1 MGNEGF
7 NDSVGSPLG
16 DVGVCPFCHSA
27 LSGDTRP
34 CIRCGARQHSE
45 CFDLAGGC
53 SILGCAPIEEPSR
66 DDSELPVPSA
76 GEFVISEP
84 RPRRTRRTLFI
95 LVFLCLTLPLIAI
108 FGTRSNWF
116 EPFTGKL
123 VTEKQLAR
131 QEKKAATDGFK
142 AGYESG
148 YESGTD
154 DGYSTGYSSGR
165 DEGYTAGCESVF
177 DSLDTVIVYD
187 TRLSFVP
194 ATYLM
199 RYQCN

>member
-1 MGNEGF
+1 
-7 NDSVGSPLG
+7 
-16 DVGVCPFCHSA
+16 
-27 LSGDTRP
+27 
-34 CIRCGARQHSE
+34 
-45 CFDLAGGC
+45 
-53 SILGCAPIEEPSR
+53 
-66 DDSELPVPSA
+66 
-76 GEFVISEP
+76 
-84 RPRRTRRTLFI
+84 
-95 LVFLCLTLPLIAI
+95 LIAI

-131 QEKKAATDGFK
+131 KEKKAGTDGFK

-165 DEGYTAGCESVF
+165 GEGYTAGCESVF
-177 DSLDTVIVYD
+177 DSLDTQIVYD

-199 RYQCN
+199 RYQC

>member
-1 MGNEGF
+1 LGNEGF
-7 NDSVGSPLG
+7 NDSVGSPRG
-16 DVGVCPFCHSA
+16 DSGVCPFCHSA

-34 CIRCGARQHSE
+34 CARCGARQHSE

-53 SILGCAPIEEPSR
+53 SVFGCAPTEEASL
-66 DDSELPVPSA
+66 DGSEQLANSGAELATDGSPPRSA
-76 GEFVISEP
+76 R
-84 RPRRTRRTLFI
+84 RPLLI
-95 LVFLCLTLPLIAI
+95 LLVLCIALPLIAI

-131 QEKKAATDGFK
+131 KEKKAGTDGFK

-165 DEGYTAGCESVF
+165 GEGYTAGCESVF
-177 DSLDTVIVYD
+177 DSLDTQIVYD

-199 RYQCN
+199 RYQC